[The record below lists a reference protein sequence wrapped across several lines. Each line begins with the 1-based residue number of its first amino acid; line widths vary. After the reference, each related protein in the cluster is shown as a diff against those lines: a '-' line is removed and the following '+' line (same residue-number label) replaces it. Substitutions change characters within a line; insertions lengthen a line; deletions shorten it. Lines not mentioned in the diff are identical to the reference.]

1 MQPWRYSTGERCRVY
16 LRREKKE
23 GEMSV
28 AQGEKRSRDE
38 RCIGMCIEVHVP
50 NSRRCRC
57 KVHAYSHNKNVQGES
72 WLVVLVKAGFRH
84 SAVDTQCT
92 HTECTYKKC
101 TRTRQPPPTTLPS
114 ALLHHPPSTLHT
126 HNTTKH
132 THTTMYQCTQPP
144 PTIPNTPQFTVV

>member
-28 AQGEKRSRDE
+28 AQGEKISRDE

-72 WLVVLVKAGFRH
+72 WLVVFGQGGF
-84 SAVDTQCT
+84 SSQCSGHTVHT
-92 HTECTYKKC
+92 HTQSAHTKNAH
-101 TRTRQPPPTTLPS
+101 TPATTLPS

-132 THTTMYQCTQPP
+132 THTTMYQSTQLP
-144 PTIPNTPQFTVV
+144 PTIPSHP